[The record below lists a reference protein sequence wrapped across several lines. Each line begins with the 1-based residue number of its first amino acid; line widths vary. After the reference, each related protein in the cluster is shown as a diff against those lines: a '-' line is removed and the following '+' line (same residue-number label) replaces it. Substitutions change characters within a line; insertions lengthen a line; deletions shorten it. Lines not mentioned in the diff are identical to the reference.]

1 MITEKNESHENEDRE
16 ITLRSVNT
24 SLIVVKANLYVRLSY
39 LYFFLCL
46 FIDL

>member
-1 MITEKNESHENEDRE
+1 MITEKNESHENEDSE

-24 SLIVVKANLYVRLSY
+24 SLIVVKANLYVWLSY
-39 LYFFLCL
+39 LSGFLCQ

>member
-24 SLIVVKANLYVRLSY
+24 SLNVVKANFYVRLPY
-39 LYFFLCL
+39 LSFFFYAYL
-46 FIDL
+46 